1 MAKRKYVLNKN
12 TTIKRYIEGRG
23 TGKGSEYK
31 PWVTVHDYPS
41 KGRIS
46 RVTGIKTKRVHHFLS
61 DLERNFFF
69 LCEWDDRV
77 TDIQEKYPLN
87 RLSTTD
93 ISKKANIQHPAS
105 EEDGEPLVLTTDFL
119 VTYYSTEL
127 KEESQKAFSVQYSS
141 SLKSRKAVELL
152 EIQRRY

>member
-1 MAKRKYVLNKN
+1 MAKRKHVLNKN

-61 DLERNFFF
+61 DLERNFFCVRLKDKMPISF
-69 LCEWDDRV
+69 K
-77 TDIQEKYPLN
+77 ILN
-87 RLSTTD
+87 DFVQST
-93 ISKKANIQHPAS
+93 SHLK
-105 EEDGEPLVLTTDFL
+105 L
-119 VTYYSTEL
+119 YYFNL
-127 KEESQKAFSVQYSS
+127 
-141 SLKSRKAVELL
+141 
-152 EIQRRY
+152 